1 MTVAIFDGRCVLC
14 NQTKRI
20 VNKLDWLRRVEFLDL
35 HEWNAVQARYPSLS
49 YDQAMGEIHVVGDDG
64 RLLGGFWAMR
74 RMLRD
79 LPLGFPLW
87 LLLHLPG
94 MNWLGPKVYRL
105 IARNRYAIN
114 RFFGVELEECDN
126 DVCKIPS

>member
-1 MTVAIFDGRCVLC
+1 
-14 NQTKRI
+14 
-20 VNKLDWLRRVEFLDL
+20 
-35 HEWNAVQARYPSLS
+35 
-49 YDQAMGEIHVVGDDG
+49 
-64 RLLGGFWAMR
+64 LGGFWAMR

>member
-1 MTVAIFDGRCVLC
+1 MTVAIYDGRCVLC